1 MGGAPCQRWQANAEA
16 KVVAVA
22 DMGLG
27 AACQRAA
34 AVAAL
39 PVLTAAAGQQ
49 TL

>member
-16 KVVAVA
+16 KGVAVA